1 MNVDCLVCKLSDINH
16 LLTLNWIFTFCK
28 VFTAIIHLSCLVTP
42 FHKPT
47 LPDAAAPQYGAFHKT
62 MDSQNGGKQRPEPL
76 SDDFLFSMSSS
87 TENRLSYA
95 SSPESDLEL
104 SPPPA
109 PRLVKSSSDPSIATT
124 QDNMDRDDDMN
135 HMGDAVP
142 PPYTVGIL
150 VS

>member
-1 MNVDCLVCKLSDINH
+1 M
-16 LLTLNWIFTFCK
+16 
-28 VFTAIIHLSCLVTP
+28 
-42 FHKPT
+42 
-47 LPDAAAPQYGAFHKT
+47 
-62 MDSQNGGKQRPEPL
+62 

-124 QDNMDRDDDMN
+124 QEIMDRDDDMN

-142 PPYTVGIL
+142 PPYTVGDIYIL
-150 VS
+150 IKKSFLSLMS

>member
-1 MNVDCLVCKLSDINH
+1 MV
-16 LLTLNWIFTFCK
+16 
-28 VFTAIIHLSCLVTP
+28 
-42 FHKPT
+42 
-47 LPDAAAPQYGAFHKT
+47 
-62 MDSQNGGKQRPEPL
+62 DSQNGGKQRPEPL

-95 SSPESDLEL
+95 SSPESDLEV

-135 HMGDAVP
+135 LMGDAVP
-142 PPYTVGIL
+142 PPYTVGIV
-150 VS
+150 VSQYIVSLCITTIVAYRCHYEKILWCVC

>member
-1 MNVDCLVCKLSDINH
+1 MAVVLD
-16 LLTLNWIFTFCK
+16 
-28 VFTAIIHLSCLVTP
+28 
-42 FHKPT
+42 HKM
-47 LPDAAAPQYGAFHKT
+47 AVRRE
-62 MDSQNGGKQRPEPL
+62 QRPEPL

-95 SSPESDLEL
+95 SSPESDLEV

-142 PPYTVGIL
+142 PPYTVGTFIHTYSHDRDHNFAITAIFKCTVVARL
-150 VS
+150 SFCRHELYYR

>member
-1 MNVDCLVCKLSDINH
+1 MKSMSSKWRI
-16 LLTLNWIFTFCK
+16 
-28 VFTAIIHLSCLVTP
+28 
-42 FHKPT
+42 
-47 LPDAAAPQYGAFHKT
+47 
-62 MDSQNGGKQRPEPL
+62 QRPEPL

-95 SSPESDLEL
+95 SSPESDLEV

-124 QDNMDRDDDMN
+124 QDNMDRDDDLN

-142 PPYTVGIL
+142 PPYTVCIIHF
-150 VS
+150 SIIIISY